1 MQTDLMHGSVLVVGQ
16 VQPFGP
22 WRSCPGGRGVGEIK
36 KYLLFDFAKYVLFL
50 ARFHDGCRPQDY
62 IFLRKKQEFVAE
74 WLGRNNFSKL
84 KSVFKGMFL
93 NLKQMCI

>member
-50 ARFHDGCRPQDY
+50 ARFTQWLQTSRLH
-62 IFLRKKQEFVAE
+62 IFKEKKQEFVAE
-74 WLGRNNFSKL
+74 WLERNNFSRL
-84 KSVFKGMFL
+84 KSVFKGMF
-93 NLKQMCI
+93 